1 MKLRADHVAGLAFI
15 LFGAGIIALS
25 GDLPTGQ
32 LSMPGSG
39 FLPKIVAGLTIF
51 FGVLLVLRGGE
62 SPPFTELA
70 WDDGKH
76 ALLVT
81 SIASLGIYL
90 YTILGFVVTMAAMIV
105 TLLVV
110 VERRHPLR
118 ALAYSLGIVTFTYVC
133 FVYGLKT
140 PLPEFS
146 F

>member
-1 MKLRADHVAGLAFI
+1 MQLRADHVAGTAFI

-39 FLPKIVAGLTIF
+39 FLPKIVASLTIL
-51 FGVLLVLRGGE
+51 FGVLLVLRGSE
-62 SPPFTELA
+62 SPHYTELA

-81 SIASLGIYL
+81 SIASLAIWL

-105 TLLVV
+105 TLLIVI
-110 VERRHPLR
+110 ERRHPLR
-118 ALAYSLGIVTFTYVC
+118 AVAYSLTIVMLTYAC
-133 FVYGLKT
+133 FVYGLRT
-140 PLPEFS
+140 PLPGYS

>member
-1 MKLRADHVAGLAFI
+1 MKLRADHVAGTAFI

-25 GDLPTGQ
+25 GDLPSGR

-51 FGVLLVLRGGE
+51 LGLLLVLRGGE
-62 SPPFTELA
+62 SPAYAELA
-70 WDDGKH
+70 WEDGRH

-81 SIASLGIYL
+81 AIASLAIWL
-90 YTILGFVVTMAAMIV
+90 YTIVGFIATMVAMIV

-110 VERRHPLR
+110 IERRNPVR
-118 ALAYSLGIVTFTYVC
+118 AVAYGLGIVTLTYVC
-133 FVYGLKT
+133 FVYGLKN
-140 PLPEFS
+140 PLPGYS

>member
-1 MKLRADHVAGLAFI
+1 MKLRADHVAGTAFI

-25 GDLPTGQ
+25 GDLPAGQ

-39 FLPKIVAGLTIF
+39 FLPKIVAALTIF
-51 FGVLLVLRGGE
+51 FGLLLVLRGGE
-62 SPPFTELA
+62 SPHYTELA

-81 SIASLGIYL
+81 SIASLAIWL

-105 TLLVV
+105 TLLIVI
-110 VERRHPLR
+110 ERRHPLR

-140 PLPEFS
+140 PLPAFS